1 MLIGSSYM
9 HQRTSDCCCR
19 SLCRR
24 GRRCQARARIPK
36 SASGRSQTI
45 CPARGWVKRRS
56 GPGVPISKIPP
67 ATPGPPDGGCCPAP
81 FPGVGG
87 VPGGEEVPF
96 PPVFT
101 ERLVAFVEV
110 FARGPPPNPPRRRS
124 LPLAPSVILTSQ
136 LSRTPPTHG

>member
-1 MLIGSSYM
+1 MPIVSS
-9 HQRTSDCCCR
+9 HVPQRTSDCCCR

-81 FPGVGG
+81 FPLVGGVPFPLVGG
-87 VPGGEEVPF
+87 VPGVEEVPF

-110 FARGPPPNPPRRRS
+110 FARVPPPHPPRRPAM
-124 LPLAPSVILTSQ
+124 PL
-136 LSRTPPTHG
+136 